1 MIGWE
6 EKGRREGKKGSKKE
20 SEEGP
25 RQALWC
31 KPSGPA
37 LARQMLLKEEEG
49 KEKEER
55 KEEGR
60 EEECRERTG
69 RGRQREG
76 NVGVYTDH
84 PSQGLS
90 VQGGGDYVQGAPC
103 S

>member
-1 MIGWE
+1 
-6 EKGRREGKKGSKKE
+6 
-20 SEEGP
+20 
-25 RQALWC
+25 
-31 KPSGPA
+31 
-37 LARQMLLKEEEG
+37 MLLKEEEG
-49 KEKEER
+49 KEKEAR

-60 EEECRERTG
+60 EEECRTG

>member
-1 MIGWE
+1 MGERRRE
-6 EKGRREGKKGSKKE
+6 EGEGKKESRKE

-31 KPSGPA
+31 EPSGPA
-37 LARQMLLKEEEG
+37 LGRQMLLKEEEG
-49 KEKEER
+49 KEKEAR